1 MEHITTLSL
10 SLEPAD
16 GFSHLQ
22 HRVYSLGPMLQSVLM
37 EHTDAAYAEQL
48 HASTFNPYSQ
58 YCFMQED
65 GNLVWHISALTDE
78 AASRLL
84 DPVSKIDSFTLRN
97 LDKTIS
103 VVKKTRE
110 TVSVAFFL
118 DLLKK
123 DPSSSFRIRFA
134 TPTAFKSKGQYVIM
148 PDVRLIFQNLLMRYN
163 QAYAGDKEIDSE
175 TVDYIAE
182 HVRVSSYSL
191 RSCYFPRTMGKA
203 DKIPAFVGSLTLH
216 AAGPQSLRGLVA
228 MLLFF
233 GEASGIGVKTS
244 MGMGGVQLLQNAS
257 KSNPAEQGG
266 QIGR

>member
-1 MEHITTLSL
+1 
-10 SLEPAD
+10 
-16 GFSHLQ
+16 
-22 HRVYSLGPMLQSVLM
+22 MLQSVLM

-65 GNLVWHISALTDE
+65 GNLVWRISALTDE

-84 DPVSKIDSFTLRN
+84 DSMSKIDSFTLRN

-175 TVDYIAE
+175 TVD
-182 HVRVSSYSL
+182 
-191 RSCYFPRTMGKA
+191 
-203 DKIPAFVGSLTLH
+203 
-216 AAGPQSLRGLVA
+216 
-228 MLLFF
+228 
-233 GEASGIGVKTS
+233 
-244 MGMGGVQLLQNAS
+244 
-257 KSNPAEQGG
+257 
-266 QIGR
+266 

>member
-118 DLLKK
+118 DLLK
-123 DPSSSFRIRFA
+123 RIPAHRFA
-134 TPTAFKSKGQYVIM
+134 FGLRPLRHSRARASM
-148 PDVRLIFQNLLMRYN
+148 SSCLM
-163 QAYAGDKEIDSE
+163 
-175 TVDYIAE
+175 
-182 HVRVSSYSL
+182 
-191 RSCYFPRTMGKA
+191 
-203 DKIPAFVGSLTLH
+203 
-216 AAGPQSLRGLVA
+216 
-228 MLLFF
+228 F
-233 GEASGIGVKTS
+233 G
-244 MGMGGVQLLQNAS
+244 
-257 KSNPAEQGG
+257 
-266 QIGR
+266 